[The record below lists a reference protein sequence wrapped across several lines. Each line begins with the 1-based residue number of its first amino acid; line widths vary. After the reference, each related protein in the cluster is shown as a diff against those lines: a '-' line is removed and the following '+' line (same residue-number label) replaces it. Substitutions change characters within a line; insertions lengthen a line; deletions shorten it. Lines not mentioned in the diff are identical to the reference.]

1 MSGNGVQVVVLCE
14 DTQTECFIRRFLV
27 KQNWDRRKLRF
38 ETLPAGRG
46 SGLVW
51 VREKFINELKAFRS
65 RNARMAA
72 CLIVA
77 ADADNL
83 TVEERIQTFKQACA
97 EAQVPFRQERE
108 KVAFIIPCRNIETWL
123 AYLRREPVNETDA
136 FPKCDFE
143 SDCQSQVVALDE
155 MCRRQSLEPRPV
167 PPSLVSACEE
177 FQRISQ

>member
-1 MSGNGVQVVVLCE
+1 MNRDGVQVVVLCE

-27 KQNWDRRKLRF
+27 KQNWNRRKIRF

-51 VREKFINELKAFRS
+51 VREKFVSELKAFRR
-65 RNARMAA
+65 RNTRMDT

-83 TVEERIQTFKQACA
+83 TLEKRIQTFKQACA
-97 EAQVPFRQERE
+97 EAQVPFRQDRE
-108 KVAFIIPCRNIETWL
+108 KVAFIIPSRNIETWL
-123 AYLRREPVNETDA
+123 AYLRGKKVNETAA
-136 FPKCDFE
+136 FPRYDSE
-143 SDCQSQVVALDE
+143 SDCKSQVDALDE
-155 MCRRQSLEPRPV
+155 MCRRQSLEPKPA

-177 FQRISQ
+177 FRRIS